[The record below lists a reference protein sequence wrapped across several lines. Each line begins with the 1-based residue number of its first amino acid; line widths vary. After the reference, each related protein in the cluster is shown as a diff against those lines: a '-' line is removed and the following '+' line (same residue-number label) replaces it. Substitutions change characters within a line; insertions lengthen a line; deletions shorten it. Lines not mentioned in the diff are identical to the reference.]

1 MESIATKVLRSI
13 KRKGRGYVF
22 TPDELLSIGSRAAVD
37 QALSRLTRSGEI
49 RRLGRGI
56 YDYPK
61 ISARLGPLSPAPET
75 IAEALARQEGVHLQT
90 SGARAANALGLTTQV
105 PGRLTFLTDGTP
117 RSRRVG
123 NQVIELKRAAPR
135 KLRGAGTLAGTV
147 LQALRYLGP
156 EHVDDHV
163 VEHLARL
170 LSPSD
175 KRELRAIA
183 NAAPGWARP
192 AVEQIVSGDRPS
204 ESPEPTTKAKRPA
217 RGKRDE

>member
-1 MESIATKVLRSI
+1 MESIATKILRAI
-13 KRKGRGYVF
+13 KRKGPGYVF
-22 TPDELLSIGSRAAVD
+22 TPDELLSLGSRAAVD
-37 QALSRLTRSGEI
+37 QALSRLARSGEI

-61 ISARLGPLSPAPET
+61 ISPRLGPLSPAPET

-123 NQVIELKRAAPR
+123 SQVIELKRAAPR
-135 KLRGAGTLAGTV
+135 KLRGAGTMAGTV
-147 LQALRYLGP
+147 LQALRYLGA
-156 EHVDDHV
+156 ERVDERV
-163 VEHLARL
+163 IQHLARR
-170 LSPSD
+170 LSRDD
-175 KRELRAIA
+175 KRELWALA
-183 NAAPGWARP
+183 NVAPGWARP
-192 AVEQIVSGDRPS
+192 AIEQIVSTNDPS
-204 ESPEPTTKAKRPA
+204 ESSELPTKAKSPT

>member
-1 MESIATKVLRSI
+1 VESIATKLLRAI

-22 TPDELLSIGSRAAVD
+22 TPDELLSLGSRAAVD

-61 ISARLGPLSPAPET
+61 VSPRLGPLTPAPET

-123 NQVIELKRAAPR
+123 SQVIELKRAAPR
-135 KLRGAGTLAGTV
+135 KLRGAGTMSGTV

-156 EHVDDHV
+156 EGVDEGV
-163 VEHLARL
+163 IEHLARL

-192 AVEQIVSGDRPS
+192 AIEQIVSGDHPS
-204 ESPEPTTKAKRPA
+204 DSPEPPTKAKRA
-217 RGKRDE
+217 TRGKRDE